1 MLYSSAPSVTRFR
14 CVQCGT
20 FYEGWAA
27 WCSACCADG
36 SLVHVGQRT
45 RTALDGEIEVSDA
58 RTLAKAAWTRVECL
72 SYPTIELRVG
82 AMVVIHGPP
91 ASGKSTMLARALDT
105 FRPEGAVILG
115 SYEEPPGPS
124 LGERLGRLAIRR
136 ADFVVTGRASLDQL
150 SALVR
155 TRKAVALGIDS
166 AQASGLLAEDFRRL
180 LTVTGL
186 RALFVVSQQNKSG
199 KIEGRNALPHEAD
212 VVIAAGDL
220 RWRIEKT
227 RYSPIGIEGAVLDTL
242 QTEPIA
248 QARGEEQTR

>member
-1 MLYSSAPSVTRFR
+1 MLHSSAPSVTRFR
-14 CVQCGT
+14 CIQCGA

-36 SLVHVGQRT
+36 ALVHVGQRT
-45 RTALDGEIEVSDA
+45 RAALDGELEVSDA
-58 RTLAKAAWTRVECL
+58 RTLAKASWTRVECL
-72 SYPTIELRVG
+72 AYPTIDLRAG

-91 ASGKSTMLARALDT
+91 ASGKSTMLARALDS

-136 ADFVVTGRASLDQL
+136 ADFVVTGRASIDQL
-150 SALVR
+150 GALVR
-155 TRKAVALGIDS
+155 ARKAVALGIDS
-166 AQASGLLAEDFRRL
+166 AQASGLSAEDLRRL

-186 RALFVVSQQNKSG
+186 RALFVVSQQNKAG
-199 KIEGRNALPHEAD
+199 KIEGRQSLPHEAD
-212 VVIAAGDL
+212 VVIAAADL

-227 RYSPIGIEGAVLDTL
+227 RYSPIGIEGAVLEAP
-242 QTEPIA
+242 QTETA
-248 QARGEEQTR
+248 KSRGEEQTT